1 MAKAL
6 TDIAIAKLKPGPTRR
21 EIPDRTPLL
30 YLIVQPTGRRRF
42 ALRYRFNG
50 QSRKVTLPPGL
61 SLAAARKAAADAA
74 LDLDRGVDPGE
85 ARKAAR
91 AKAAAAAADTVR
103 AICGQYL
110 AREGDKLRTRRQ
122 RELLLAQH
130 IYPAFGDRPIGSIRR
145 GEIVRLL
152 DKIED
157 GSGSRTA
164 DVVLTVLR
172 RIFNWWALRDESFI
186 PPIIRG
192 MGRHSTAA
200 HARSRILDD
209 DELRRVW
216 KAADRRVFGPL
227 LKFLL
232 LTGARRGEAGAMT
245 WDEVADGV
253 WTLPAARN
261 KTKQELARPLS
272 RAALA
277 IIEAQ
282 PRIAGVPFIFTAGKR
297 PLRGDWRMKSRLD
310 AASGVTGWTIHDL
323 RRTARIAVVALG
335 INADIAER
343 CLGHVIAGVRGTYDR
358 HQYRSRNAAR
368 VRGAGGADRAH
379 RRRPASERRAA
390 AGAAGAG

>member
-6 TDIAIAKLKPGPTRR
+6 TDIAIAKLKPSPTRR

-42 ALRYRFNG
+42 ALRYRYDG

-91 AKAAAAAADTVR
+91 AKAAAATADTVR

-110 AREGDKLRTRRQ
+110 AREGDKLRTRHQ
-122 RELLLAQH
+122 RELLLDQH

-145 GEIVRLL
+145 GEVVRLL

-192 MGRHSTAA
+192 MSRHSTAA

-209 DELRRVW
+209 SEIRRVW
-216 KAADRRVFGPL
+216 QAADGVFGNL
-227 LKFLL
+227 IRFLL
-232 LTGARRGEAGAMT
+232 LTGARRGEAGGMT

-282 PRIAGVPFIFTAGKR
+282 PRIAGVPFIFTPGKR
-297 PLRGDWRMKSRLD
+297 PLRSDWRMKSHLD
-310 AASGVTGWTIHDL
+310 ASSGVTGWVIHDL
-323 RRTARIAVVALG
+323 RRTSRSLLSRCAVNV
-335 INADIAER
+335 DIAER
-343 CLGHVIAGVRGTYDR
+343 CLGHVIGGVRGTYDR
-358 HQYRSRNAAR
+358 HRYQEEMLAAYEALAAQIAR
-368 VRGAGGADRAH
+368 ITDPQPNILPLRRG
-379 RRRPASERRAA
+379 
-390 AGAAGAG
+390 